1 MKKYILAALCLAP
14 MAVPLL
20 YAGSAD
26 FPSWAYPVDLPP
38 KPGAQ
43 PPKPKDESKLF
54 QAPGSEVKLTRA
66 QIEAAETVA
75 DWHPSDHPPMPDVV
89 KNGKPKVRACAFCHM
104 PDGAGRPETTAL
116 AGLPEGYIK
125 QEVMN
130 FRAGARK
137 GSEPN
142 RLLQKQMV
150 EVAANISDADLA
162 EAAAYFSSLKLG
174 SNLKVVEADM
184 VPQTF
189 VTGGMLAALPEGGME
204 PIGSR
209 IIEVPE
215 DLERA
220 EMRDPKTAYIAYVPP
235 GSIAKGQAL
244 VSTGGGKT
252 TACGTCHGPDLHGQG
267 DVPHIAGRSPS
278 YVMRQFFDIQNN
290 TRTASVTFMQQ
301 VVANLSRDD
310 MIAIAAYL
318 ASRQP

>member
-1 MKKYILAALCLAP
+1 
-14 MAVPLL
+14 
-20 YAGSAD
+20 
-26 FPSWAYPVDLPP
+26 
-38 KPGAQ
+38 
-43 PPKPKDESKLF
+43 
-54 QAPGSEVKLTRA
+54 
-66 QIEAAETVA
+66 
-75 DWHPSDHPPMPDVV
+75 
-89 KNGKPKVRACAFCHM
+89 M

-130 FRAGARK
+130 FKAGARK

-142 RLLQKQMV
+142 RLLQKQMF

-162 EAAAYFSSLKLG
+162 EAAAYFASLKLG

-204 PIGSR
+204 PIGNR

-235 GSIAKGQAL
+235 GSVAKGQAL

-252 TACGTCHGPDLHGQG
+252 TACATCHGPDLHGQG

-278 YVMRQFFDIQNN
+278 YVMRQLFDIQNN
-290 TRTASVTFMQQ
+290 KRTASVTFMQQ
-301 VVANLSRDD
+301 VVANLSRED

-318 ASRQP
+318 GSREP